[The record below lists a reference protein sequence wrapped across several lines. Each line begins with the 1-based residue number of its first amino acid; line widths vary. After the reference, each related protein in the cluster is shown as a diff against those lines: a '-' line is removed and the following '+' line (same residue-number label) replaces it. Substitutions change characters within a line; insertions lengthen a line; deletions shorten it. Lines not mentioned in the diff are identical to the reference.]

1 MPHFVLQQIMSYY
14 IMTNFSSM
22 ALIQDL
28 QSFKYSFHHP
38 QKVESFNGIFL
49 YKILCLTLKYFEI
62 SKIKNQYH
70 FQTQGS
76 T

>member
-1 MPHFVLQQIMSYY
+1 
-14 IMTNFSSM
+14 M